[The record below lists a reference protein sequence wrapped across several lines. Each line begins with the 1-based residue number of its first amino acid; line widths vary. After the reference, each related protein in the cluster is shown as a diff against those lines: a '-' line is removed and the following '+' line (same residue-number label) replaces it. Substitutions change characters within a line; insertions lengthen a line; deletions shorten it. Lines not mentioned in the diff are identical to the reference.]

1 MLIGKRGKQLHVICN
16 WSNWNY
22 IVCNLASDSK
32 VIFCRVLTMATQRS
46 RGYLL
51 ANSVGCSPSSTP
63 LLGLYSVPGS
73 LITWRHYFVNS
84 IGFGFR
90 NGSPSSCRASSS
102 DLSTAQHLCML
113 LTASSAHLTS
123 PRGGESAFQLINDG
137 RCSSD
142 SLQHDRGLRFP
153 GCCCP
158 CMEQPIIVC
167 HVVVVTV
174 DF

>member
-51 ANSVGCSPSSTP
+51 ANSVGCSPSFTS
-63 LLGLYSVPGS
+63 LLGLYSVTGS
-73 LITWRHYFVNS
+73 SITWHHYFVNS

-90 NGSPSSCRASSS
+90 NESPSSCHASSS
-102 DLSTAQHLCML
+102 GLSTAQHLCTSS
-113 LTASSAHLTS
+113 TASTAQLTS
-123 PRGGESAFQLINDG
+123 LRGGVCVPAHQRLSLIHIW
-137 RCSSD
+137 RCRRIERCRSRWSPY
-142 SLQHDRGLRFP
+142 H
-153 GCCCP
+153 
-158 CMEQPIIVC
+158 
-167 HVVVVTV
+167 
-174 DF
+174 